1 MRGGDGKVN
10 HRLKVELAYENIVL
24 RREMKAKSRAFRQ
37 WTSNDFK
44 QEIERLYRELGNA
57 KADAWE
63 YKRQLL
69 GGQYHEI
76 LMPLNGYF
84 RTLFQETNYPAA
96 FTSIFTPSSVFLR
109 S

>member
-69 GGQYHEI
+69 GGQY
-76 LMPLNGYF
+76 
-84 RTLFQETNYPAA
+84 
-96 FTSIFTPSSVFLR
+96 
-109 S
+109 